1 MNKGWVCVDHKPMYS
16 RGAVPVPM
24 MPVPMTDVAGAFPPP
39 RTRSPTVMLRVQM
52 SCEETEEF
60 KFVEKPKVVLHRDR
74 KEKKLYENL
83 SDLYSI
89 ILATEH
95 MEKAYVRDSI
105 TNDEYTSA
113 CKKLIAQYKTQREM
127 LGEQVPDIYGFMSR
141 YNMDCAAAAN
151 RFKIGVPA
159 TIFHG
164 GNQTGEEKKAELS
177 VFHCVQHFITTMDSL
192 KLDMKAVDE
201 LHPCMSDLMESLNK
215 VGTLPSDHVSLEKV
229 KHWLVTLNG
238 MRASDELSDDQVRQ
252 MLMDLDQAY
261 NAFHKF
267 VAG

>member
-1 MNKGWVCVDHKPMYS
+1 MNQDWIRVDHKPMYADV
-16 RGAVPVPM
+16 GMGVPGPL
-24 MPVPMTDVAGAFPPP
+24 PPP
-39 RTRSPTVMLRVQM
+39 RARSPTTMLRTRLA
-52 SCEETEEF
+52 CEGEY
-60 KFVEKPKVVLHRDR
+60 KFEEKPNIKLHQDR
-74 KEKKLYENL
+74 KQKKLYENL

-105 TNDEYTSA
+105 TNDEYTGA
-113 CKKLIAQYKTQREM
+113 CKKLIAQYKTIKET
-127 LGEQVPDIYGFMSR
+127 LGDEVPDIYAFMNQYS
-141 YNMDCAAAAN
+141 MDCAAAAN

-159 TIFHG
+159 TIYHG
-164 GNQTGEEKKAELS
+164 GQQTGEEKKAELS

-201 LHPCMSDLMESLNK
+201 LHPNMSDLMDSLNK
-215 VGTLPSDHVSLEKV
+215 VTTLPSDHVSKDKV
-229 KHWLVTLNG
+229 KVWLITLNG

-252 MLMDLDQAY
+252 MLMDLDVAY

-267 VAG
+267 VQG